1 MGLGG
6 DSGGGSDG
14 GDLVS
19 GKTKRLRMRER
30 IGFVVGVVLLAGAA
44 AYLISEPEQLGKFVE
59 QVKNAPAWAIAIVLV
74 GPILN
79 WVCVGLCLHA
89 LVRRHGEV
97 GRLEMLA
104 LVGSAWLLNHLPMRP
119 GLIGRIGYHAKI
131 NSIRVRDSIEASVW
145 SVIHAAIAN
154 AIALGLVLIVP
165 TDLSLGM
172 LVGVLLLPTVIAGVL
187 GGVLS
192 ISRPRLGLL
201 LFGFVYRGLDLF
213 VWMARYAAAFAMLGI
228 EVRPVQIVLITAA
241 SQFAQLIPLTGAGLG
256 FREWGV
262 GIAAKMSGSGSV
274 GTLGGTAGA
283 GLSMRSAIGADV
295 INRIAETL
303 IVIPL
308 GLVCSGIVA
317 KRYAAGVGSGEDQIS
332 TDSLSKDPSADHAE
346 DEDDAGETGEDQ
358 PAEH

>member
-1 MGLGG
+1 MELGG
-6 DSGGGSDG
+6 DSSS
-14 GDLVS
+14 GDAVS
-19 GKTKRLRMRER
+19 TKAKRLRMRER

-44 AYLISEPEQLGKFVE
+44 AYLISEPDQLGKFVE
-59 QVKNAPAWAIAIVLV
+59 QIKNAPAWAIAIVLV
-74 GPILN
+74 GPIFN
-79 WVCVGLCLHA
+79 WLCVGLCLHA

-97 GRLEMLA
+97 GRGEMLA

-145 SVIHAAIAN
+145 SVIHAAVAN

-172 LVGVLLLPTVIAGVL
+172 LVGVLLLPTVIASVL

-192 ISRPRLGLL
+192 VSKPRVGLL

-228 EVRPVQIVLITAA
+228 VVTPVQIVLITAA

-274 GTLGGTAGA
+274 GSVGSGGAA
-283 GLSMRSAIGADV
+283 LSMRSAIGADV

-317 KRYAAGVGSGEDQIS
+317 KRYAAGIGLAKEPVSKELLSEEPLPED
-332 TDSLSKDPSADHAE
+332 PAARHAE
-346 DEDDAGETGEDQ
+346 DEDQAGETGED
-358 PAEH
+358 

>member
-1 MGLGG
+1 MELDGESVG
-6 DSGGGSDG
+6 DS
-14 GDLVS
+14 VS
-19 GKTKRLRMRER
+19 KKAKRLGLRER
-30 IGFVVGVVLLAGAA
+30 IGFVTGIVLLGAAA
-44 AYLISEPEQLGKFVE
+44 AYLISEPEQFGKFVE
-59 QVKNAPAWAIAIVLV
+59 QIKDAPAWAITVVLI
-74 GPILN
+74 GPIFN

-131 NSIRVRDSIEASVW
+131 NSIRVRDSIEASLW

-154 AIALGLVLIVP
+154 AIALGLVLMVP

-172 LVGVLLLPTVIAGVL
+172 LVGVLLLPTAIAGVI
-187 GGVLS
+187 GGVLMF
-192 ISRPRLGLL
+192 SRPRVGLL

-228 EVRPVQIVLITAA
+228 AVSPIQIVLITAA
-241 SQFAQLIPLTGAGLG
+241 SQIAQLIPLTGAGLG

-262 GIAAKMSGSGSV
+262 AIAAKMSGGIGIGSGV
-274 GTLGGTAGA
+274 GSAGA

-295 INRIAETL
+295 INRIAETA

-308 GLVCSGIVA
+308 GLVCTGIVA
-317 KRYAAGVGSGEDQIS
+317 KRFAAGVGSADELVS
-332 TDSLSKDPSADHAE
+332 EEPLSKEPSADHAK
-346 DEDDAGETGEDQ
+346 DEDHAGETGEDQ